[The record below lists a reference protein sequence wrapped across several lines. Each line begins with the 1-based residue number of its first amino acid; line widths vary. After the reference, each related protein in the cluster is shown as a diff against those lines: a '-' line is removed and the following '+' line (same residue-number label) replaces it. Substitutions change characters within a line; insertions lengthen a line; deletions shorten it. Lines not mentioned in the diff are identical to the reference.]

1 MAVSCC
7 DAKEMLFEAV
17 LDGARWTEF
26 LQSTSRCLG
35 ASSAFIMSKSPR
47 RDHRPAYEVGLA
59 RGTIRRYYEYFHHI
73 DTWWACIPPPVA
85 GRFRLVRGKDLCD
98 SHALLESEFYTEF
111 LVPNR
116 IRYMRALVV
125 TPEAPLA
132 APFIVSWHRSA
143 DQGPFPAEADEAI
156 TELGPVLVQAERLGT
171 ELVRARI
178 EDVHAEPA
186 YFVLGASGQL
196 LQANAGGAS
205 LLEGGMFSAEDG
217 MLRPASVEAAAWLR
231 AHLDTGTIASG
242 FRPVITPL
250 PTAIDGFA
258 APGGIRARARPL
270 PRLTTALGPEG
281 SAIDHTLEMRA
292 IGRTHGA
299 ISLTGAAALLVV
311 HPAHKTDTAS
321 LAARTAKLFGWTP
334 TEFDTVWRLYQN
346 ASTHEISQAR
356 KCSVETVRTH
366 LKHAKRKAGVSRQVE
381 LVTLLV
387 QLQSMP
393 A

>member
-1 MAVSCC
+1 MATSCC
-7 DAKEMLFEAV
+7 DAKETLFEAV
-17 LDGARWTEF
+17 LDSARWTEF
-26 LQSTSRCLG
+26 LQSTSRCLR

-59 RGTIRRYYEYFHHI
+59 RGTVRRYYEYFHHI
-73 DTWWACIPPPVA
+73 DTWWSCVPPPA
-85 GRFRLVRGKDLCD
+85 PGRFRLVRGRDLCD
-98 SHALLESEFYTEF
+98 GRALLDSEFYTEF

-116 IRYMRALVV
+116 IRYMRSLVV

-132 APFIVSWHRSA
+132 APFVVSWHRGA
-143 DQGPFPAEADEAI
+143 DQEPFDEAAEDTI
-156 TELGPVLVQAERLGT
+156 TELGPVLVQVERLGT

-178 EDVHAEPA
+178 DDVHAEPA
-186 YFVLGASGQL
+186 FFVLGASGQL
-196 LQANAGGAS
+196 LQANAGGAQ
-205 LLEGGMFSAEDG
+205 LLDTGMFSNEDG

-250 PTAIDGFA
+250 PTIDGLE
-258 APGGIRARARPL
+258 PHGGMRSRSRPL
-270 PRLTTALGPEG
+270 PRLTTPLGPEG
-281 SAIDHTLEMRA
+281 YTIDHTLEMRA

-299 ISLTGAAALLVV
+299 ISLSGATALLVV
-311 HPAHKTDTAS
+311 HPAHRTDTVS

>member
-143 DQGPFPAEADEAI
+143 DQGPFPAEADETI

-205 LLEGGMFSAEDG
+205 LLEGGMFGAEDG

-292 IGRTHGA
+292 RYRSPARPRCSSCIRRTRPIPQASRRAPPSSSAGRRPSSTRSGGSTRTPPRTRSPRRA
-299 ISLTGAAALLVV
+299 SARSRRFAPISSTPSAR
-311 HPAHKTDTAS
+311 PA
-321 LAARTAKLFGWTP
+321 
-334 TEFDTVWRLYQN
+334 
-346 ASTHEISQAR
+346 
-356 KCSVETVRTH
+356 
-366 LKHAKRKAGVSRQVE
+366 
-381 LVTLLV
+381 
-387 QLQSMP
+387 
-393 A
+393 